1 MFKINDK
8 VKVIKDL
15 NGGWFI
21 GCEGIIEVLDKE
33 NLYGLRIYK
42 SNEIFIEANMEIR
55 DSVLYFSADELESI
69 DNVDIEYTFI
79 KGE

>member
-8 VKVIKDL
+8 VKIIKDL

-21 GCEGIIEVLDKE
+21 GCEGVIEALDKD

-42 SNEIFIEANMEIR
+42 SNEIFAEANMEIG
-55 DSVLYFSADELESI
+55 DSILYFKEDELEL
-69 DNVDIEYTFI
+69 V
-79 KGE
+79 

>member
-1 MFKINDK
+1 MFEINQK

-42 SNEIFIEANMEIR
+42 PNEIFTEANMDIG
-55 DSVLYFSADELESI
+55 DSILYFNADELEL
-69 DNVDIEYTFI
+69 V

>member
-1 MFKINDK
+1 MFEINQK

-21 GCEGIIEVLDKE
+21 GCEGIIEAIDKD

-42 SNEIFIEANMEIR
+42 PNEIFAESNIDIG
-55 DSVLYFSADELESI
+55 DSILYFNVEELEL
-69 DNVDIEYTFI
+69 
-79 KGE
+79 K

>member
-15 NGGWFI
+15 NGGHFI
-21 GCEGIIEVLDKE
+21 GCEGIIEAIDKE
-33 NLYGLRIYK
+33 NLYGLIIYK
-42 SNEIFIEANMEIR
+42 SNEIFTEANIDIG
-55 DSVLYFSADELESI
+55 DSILYFNAEEIEL
-69 DNVDIEYTFI
+69 I

>member
-1 MFKINDK
+1 MFEINQK

-21 GCEGIIEVLDKE
+21 GCEGVIEALDKE

-42 SNEIFIEANMEIR
+42 PNEIFAESNIDIG
-55 DSVLYFSADELESI
+55 DSVLYFNAEELEL
-69 DNVDIEYTFI
+69 V
-79 KGE
+79 

>member
-1 MFKINDK
+1 MFEINQK
-8 VKVIKDL
+8 VKVVKDL

-21 GCEGIIEVLDKE
+21 GCEGVVEALDKD

-42 SNEIFIEANMEIR
+42 PNEIFAEANMEIG
-55 DSVLYFSADELESI
+55 DSILYFNADELEL
-69 DNVDIEYTFI
+69 V

>member
-8 VKVIKDL
+8 VKVNKDL

-21 GCEGIIEVLDKE
+21 GCEGIIEVLDKD

-42 SNEIFIEANMEIR
+42 PNEIFAEANMDIG
-55 DSVLYFSADELESI
+55 DSILYFNADELEL
-69 DNVDIEYTFI
+69 I

>member
-1 MFKINDK
+1 MFEINQK
-8 VKVIKDL
+8 VKVVKDL

-21 GCEGIIEVLDKE
+21 GCEGIIEILDKE

-42 SNEIFIEANMEIR
+42 PNEIFTEANMEIR
-55 DSVLYFSADELESI
+55 DSILYFNADELEL
-69 DNVDIEYTFI
+69 I

>member
-1 MFKINDK
+1 MFEINQK
-8 VKVIKDL
+8 VKVVKDL

-21 GCEGIIEVLDKE
+21 GCEGVIEVLDKD

-42 SNEIFIEANMEIR
+42 PNEMYTEANIEIG
-55 DSVLYFSADELESI
+55 DTILYFNADELEL
-69 DNVDIEYTFI
+69 I